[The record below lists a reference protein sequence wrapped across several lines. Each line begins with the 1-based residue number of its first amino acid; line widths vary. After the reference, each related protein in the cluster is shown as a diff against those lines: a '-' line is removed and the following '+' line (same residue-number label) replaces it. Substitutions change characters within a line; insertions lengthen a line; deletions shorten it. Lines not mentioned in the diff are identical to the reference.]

1 MTNPSDPAAR
11 RNLIQRIDRYLFGL
25 ARARRQPNRRESYH
39 VRDALEH
46 LKAGRPADGEEA
58 MVKAER
64 AAPLPPHVAS
74 LIETNHQVTLEELRG
89 ELQRMTSGGPG

>member
-1 MTNPSDPAAR
+1 MNSPSDPAAR

-46 LKAGRPADGEEA
+46 LQADRHDEGEEA
-58 MVKAER
+58 IVKAER
-64 AAPLPPHVAS
+64 AAPLPSHVAS
-74 LIETNHQVTLEELRG
+74 LTATTQPTTIEELRAA
-89 ELQRMTSGGPG
+89 LQRITGGGPG